1 MRLCG
6 YNEAV
11 NVQIQADMRFKKFIA
26 VILAVWLPLFSG
38 DALAVTVSM
47 QSACEAHA
55 IHAKAQIAS
64 AQHHA
69 GGMSCKLCGFCH
81 LAATGFL
88 VANGIIPHPT
98 LPAGSSRPFH
108 LSAFSS
114 IASPPLVPPPLAAL

>member
-1 MRLCG
+1 
-6 YNEAV
+6 
-11 NVQIQADMRFKKFIA
+11 MRFNKFIA
-26 VILAVWLPLFSG
+26 VVLAVWLPLFSG

-47 QSACEAHA
+47 QYTCEAHA
-55 IHAKAQIAS
+55 IHATAQIAS

-69 GGMSCKLCGFCH
+69 GGRSCNLCGFCH

-88 VANGIIPHPT
+88 AANGIMPNPMV
-98 LPAGSSRPFH
+98 PAGSHRSFY